1 MLPPLGPEALCHQ
14 FSLSDIKTATNN
26 FSSNLIIGKGSF
38 GNVYRAKT
46 ASGTFVAVKRKDYE
60 SKQGRNEFQTELRLL
75 SAFRHAHLIS
85 LIGYCDDQDANEVI
99 IVYEHMANGMLA
111 DHIYKKTG
119 GLSVLSWERR
129 LKICIGVG
137 RGLEYL
143 HTGTGINQIIIHRD
157 IKSSNILLDENLE
170 PRISDFGLCK
180 RCIGMQPD
188 TPIIASAKGTR
199 GYMDPHYY
207 KTRELSTKTDVYA
220 FGVVLLEVF
229 CGRRSSDFVVQGR
242 PKRFVPWARQCIRE
256 RASHRIMDRGLSG
269 KIANDGLLIFE
280 DIVLQCLQERPD
292 KRPIMEAVVARLEDA
307 LKSQYAT
314 YSSSPDEGDEF
325 IRIYF
330 GQVDKS
336 SSYSNSDADS
346 LRYPCIQHPTIFPF

>member
-1 MLPPLGPEALCHQ
+1 MLPPSVPEPSLRK

-38 GNVYRAKT
+38 GNVYEAKT
-46 ASGTFVAVKRKDYE
+46 VSGTLVAVKRKDYE
-60 SKQGRNEFQTELRLL
+60 SKQGRNEFETELKLL

-85 LIGYCDDQDANEVI
+85 LIGYCDDPDANEMI
-99 IVYEHMANGMLA
+99 IVYEHMANGTLA

-119 GLSVLSWERR
+119 GSSGLSWERR

-157 IKSSNILLDENLE
+157 IKSSNILLDENFE

-180 RCIGMQPD
+180 KCTGNKAD
-188 TPIIASAKGTR
+188 TPITASVKGTR

-242 PKRFVPWARQCIRE
+242 PKRFVPWARQCIRKQE
-256 RASHRIMDRGLSG
+256 SYLIMDRGLSG
-269 KIANDGLLIFE
+269 KISNDGLLIFE
-280 DIVLQCLQERPD
+280 EITLQCLQERPD

-307 LKSQYAT
+307 LKSQYTT
-314 YSSSPDEGDEF
+314 YSSSPDEADEF

-330 GQVDKS
+330 SQGENQ
-336 SSYSNSDADS
+336 
-346 LRYPCIQHPTIFPF
+346 